1 MDGYDVKKCLQA
13 NSDTQNIP
21 VVGIS
26 ANAMPKDI
34 ARSKAAGF
42 KDYLTKPID
51 MVKFIAVID
60 EILKK

>member
-42 KDYLTKPID
+42 NDYLTKPID

-60 EILKK
+60 EILEK

>member
-13 NSDTQNIP
+13 NQDTRDIP

-51 MVKFIAVID
+51 MVKFLAVID
-60 EILKK
+60 KVLDK